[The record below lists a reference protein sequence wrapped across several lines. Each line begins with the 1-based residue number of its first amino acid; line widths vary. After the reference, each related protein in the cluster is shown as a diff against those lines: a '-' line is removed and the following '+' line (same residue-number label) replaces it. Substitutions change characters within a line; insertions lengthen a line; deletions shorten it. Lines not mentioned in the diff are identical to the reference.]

1 MANEVVTRAGTD
13 VENTWLWSLGQHH
26 KVVFTTGHLF
36 WQDGIQTKYKKK
48 DLSNHRLGHSHQS
61 HPARAEESRRGEE
74 EPKLFE
80 SNNFTFLAT

>member
-1 MANEVVTRAGTD
+1 MVANEVVTRAGTD
-13 VENTWLWSLGQHH
+13 VENTWSHH
-26 KVVFTTGHLF
+26 KGSLYNWTSFFGRMV
-36 WQDGIQTKYKKK
+36 YKQNTKK

>member
-1 MANEVVTRAGTD
+1 MVANEVVTRAGTD
-13 VENTWLWSLGQHH
+13 VENTWSLGQHH
-26 KVVFTTGHLF
+26 KVVFTTFVGTMVYK
-36 WQDGIQTKYKKK
+36 QNTKKY
-48 DLSNHRLGHSHQS
+48 LSNHRLGHSHQS